1 MKHGKNFEDDVSEI
15 LINNDFANEIINYS
29 DVEDGIL
36 IIKQN
41 YLIFKASVIIKV
53 FFYSSTNLKKKIYS
67 KFRTSAPT

>member
-15 LINNDFANEIINYS
+15 LINNDLANEIINYS

-41 YLIFKASVIIKV
+41 CLIFKASVIIKV
-53 FFYSSTNLKKKIYS
+53 FFI
-67 KFRTSAPT
+67 AVPT